1 MPFSITEKALSEFRL
16 HGDRKNPYYAA
27 ALNGLGGILYQK
39 AAYEKAAQVY
49 HEAAAYLLKFYGKTH
64 EYAINRQH
72 EAWALRGM
80 GRIQD
85 AREALLEAGIV
96 CKGLYGK
103 ENEKVRAVYD
113 ELAMID
119 KELAEHRERATSAP
133 I

>member
-1 MPFSITEKALSEFRL
+1 MEI
-16 HGDRKNPYYAA
+16 GKNPYYAA

-49 HEAAAYLLKFYGKTH
+49 HEAAAYLLKFLRQDSPSMPLTGSMRLGPCVAWEGSKTPVKPF
-64 EYAINRQH
+64 
-72 EAWALRGM
+72 
-80 GRIQD
+80 
-85 AREALLEAGIV
+85 LEAGIV